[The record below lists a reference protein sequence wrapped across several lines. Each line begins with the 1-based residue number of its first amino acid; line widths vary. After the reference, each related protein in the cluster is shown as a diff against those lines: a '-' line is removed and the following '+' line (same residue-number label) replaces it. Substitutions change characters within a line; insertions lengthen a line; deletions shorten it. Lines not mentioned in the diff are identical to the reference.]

1 MALSVDKVFRFVQF
15 VANKEHRGWISPDEF
30 NIAAE
35 LAQIA
40 VYSRLESGYLAN
52 KKIHNDMRPFLKSG
66 TMSHNG
72 TIFPW
77 TDLPDLRQFIG
88 GLSSTGKEL
97 VEWTQAEYNA
107 NINSAIISP
116 DVNYPRCVIRDDGI
130 YLFPV
135 SITTDITVD
144 YIAKIL
150 NAPEWTYTVV
160 SNRPVYDDAGT
171 DFTFDDNLFLEIAT
185 NILMNVG
192 MNLKD
197 ENVTQYGMSFNSA
210 K

>member
-15 VANKEHRGWISPDEF
+15 VANKEHRGWISPEEF

-66 TMSHNG
+66 VMSHNG

-77 TDLPDLRQFIG
+77 TGLPDLRQFIG
-88 GLSSTGKEL
+88 GLTSTSKEL

-107 NINSAIISP
+107 NINSAIIAP
-116 DVNYPRCVIRDDGI
+116 DVNYPRCVVRDDGI
-130 YLFPV
+130 SVLPA
-135 SITTDITVD
+135 SIITDITVD
-144 YIAKIL
+144 YIAKIT